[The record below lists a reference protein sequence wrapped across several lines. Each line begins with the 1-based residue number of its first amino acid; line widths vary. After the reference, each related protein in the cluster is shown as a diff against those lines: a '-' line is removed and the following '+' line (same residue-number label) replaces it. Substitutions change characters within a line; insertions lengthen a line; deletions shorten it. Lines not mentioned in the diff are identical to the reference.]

1 MAALALGGRF
11 LWYNFQL
18 LREDGVTP
26 TAWKMYKY
34 SLAYLAL
41 LFVAMSVDRALPRE
55 ARADTPEVLI
65 LDQPAHR
72 GRPPRPVT
80 MPVEPAARRRL
91 PSPSSSADSGRESGP
106 TAGRWPLASLALLLS
121 AAIGLAFP
129 LVVGRLLDAA
139 FVDQDRSLLDRVALG
154 LTGLFLI
161 QAFLNYAQTYL
172 LSATGERAVAGLREE
187 LFAKLLDMPPG
198 FFADRKTGELTS
210 RLTIDIG
217 LLQGV
222 LSNQIAEFA
231 RQILAL
237 VGGIVLLTWIQP
249 RLTLTALA
257 VVPVAVGT
265 ALFFGRRLRRIST
278 GVQDKVADATA
289 VAEEAFSQIR
299 TVQSFV
305 QEPAERA
312 RYGGLIGSVVEAAL
326 IRARVRGVFFGA
338 ITFSTFTGIVIV
350 LWQGGRLVLD
360 GSLTAGTLVSFL
372 LYTVTIAGVGRRAG
386 LLLRQLPGVGGGRRA
401 GVPAARDAQPNRRP
415 APARP
420 RSPGRSRGGSE
431 FDAGVVPVP
440 GPSRCPLGGPGGQ
453 PVAGPRRGRGH
464 RGALRG
470 RQDHPG
476 QPPPPVLGCR
486 GRHASGWTGSTC
498 GSSGCAELRGA
509 IGVVPQE
516 PALFSGTVRE
526 NIAYARPE
534 ASEADVERAAR
545 AAHAHEFVERL
556 PDGYETIVGERG
568 VKLSG
573 GQRQRI
579 AIARAVLKDPA
590 VLVLDEA
597 TSSLDTESE
606 RLVEDALEKLL
617 VGRTTLIIAHRLS
630 TVRRADRLVVL
641 DHGRVVE
648 QGSHADLLAQNGL
661 YSRLYHRQFRNGDAE
676 LEGVT
681 AGA

>member
-1 MAALALGGRF
+1 M
-11 LWYNFQL
+11 
-18 LREDGVTP
+18 T
-26 TAWKMYKY
+26 T
-34 SLAYLAL
+34 
-41 LFVAMSVDRALPRE
+41 
-55 ARADTPEVLI
+55 
-65 LDQPAHR
+65 
-72 GRPPRPVT
+72 
-80 MPVEPAARRRL
+80 PVEPVARRRL
-91 PSPSSSADSGRESGP
+91 PSPTHLSRL
-106 TAGRWPLASLALLLS
+106 WPRVRPHRQALVLASLALLLS

-139 FVDQDRSLLDRVALG
+139 FVQQSRALLDRVALG
-154 LTGLFLI
+154 LIGLFLV

-172 LSATGERAVAGLREE
+172 LSATGERAVAGLRGE

-198 FFADRKTGELTS
+198 FYADRKTGELTS
-210 RLTIDIG
+210 RLTTDIG

-222 LSNQIAEFA
+222 LSHQVAEFS

-237 VGGIVLLTWIQP
+237 VGGIALLIYIQP
-249 RLTLTALA
+249 SLTLTALA

-305 QEPAERA
+305 QEPAELS
-312 RYGGLIGSVVEAAL
+312 RYGGMIGRVVEAAL

-338 ITFSTFTGIVIV
+338 ITFSMFTGIVIV

-372 LYTVTIAGVGRRAG
+372 LLTVTIAAAVGALASFFSNYQESVGAAERVFQ
-386 LLLRQLPGVGGGRRA
+386 LLEATTPIADPAEPQPLPRPLKGR
-401 GVPAARDAQPNRRP
+401 V
-415 APARP
+415 
-420 RSPGRSRGGSE
+420 E
-431 FDAGVVPVP
+431 FDRVSFRYLDHPDAPWALREVSLSLKPGEVVAVV
-440 GPSRCPLGGPGGQ
+440 GPSGAGKTTLVSLLPRFWD
-453 PVAGPRRGRGH
+453 VA
-464 RGALRG
+464 
-470 RQDHPG
+470 
-476 QPPPPVLGCR
+476 
-486 GRHASGWTGSTC
+486 
-498 GSSGCAELRGA
+498 EGA
-509 IGVVPQE
+509 IRLEGIDIRRLRLRDLRAAIGIVPQE

-534 ASEADVERAAR
+534 ASGADVERAAR

-556 PDGYETIVGERG
+556 PAGYDTIVGERG

-641 DHGRVVE
+641 NHGRVVE
-648 QGSHADLLAQNGL
+648 EGTHADLLARGGL
-661 YSRLYHRQFRNGDAE
+661 YARLYQRQFRNGDAE
-676 LEGVT
+676 FEGAA

>member
-1 MAALALGGRF
+1 L
-11 LWYNFQL
+11 
-18 LREDGVTP
+18 
-26 TAWKMYKY
+26 TA
-34 SLAYLAL
+34 
-41 LFVAMSVDRALPRE
+41 
-55 ARADTPEVLI
+55 PE
-65 LDQPAHR
+65 QPA
-72 GRPPRPVT
+72 
-80 MPVEPAARRRL
+80 ERRRL
-91 PSPSSSADSGRESGP
+91 PSPKQLARL
-106 TAGRWPLASLALLLS
+106 WPRVRPHRRALLLASLALLVS
-121 AAIGLAFP
+121 AAIGLGFP
-129 LVVGRLLDAA
+129 LVVGWLLDAA
-139 FVDQDRSLLDRVALG
+139 FVQKNRMVLDRVALG
-154 LTGLFLI
+154 LIGLFLV

-210 RLTIDIG
+210 RLTTDIG

-222 LSNQIAEFA
+222 LSHQIAEFS

-237 VGGIVLLTWIQP
+237 VGGIALLTWIQP
-249 RLTLTALA
+249 RLTLTAIG
-257 VVPVAVGT
+257 VVPIVVGS
-265 ALFFGRRLRRIST
+265 ALFFGRRLRRMST

-312 RYGGLIGSVVEAAL
+312 RYGGMIARVVEAAL
-326 IRARVRGVFFGA
+326 TRAQIRGVFFGA
-338 ITFSTFTGIVIV
+338 ITFSTFSGIVIV
-350 LWQGGRLVLD
+350 LWQGGLLVLN

-372 LYTVTIAGVGRRAG
+372 LYTVTIAAAVGA
-386 LLLRQLPGVGGGRRA
+386 LASFFSNYQESVG
-401 GVPAARDAQPNRRP
+401 AAERVFQILEAESAVSDP
-415 APARP
+415 
-420 RSPGRSRGGSE
+420 S
-431 FDAGVVPVP
+431 VPVP
-440 GPSRCPLGGPGGQ
+440 LPAPVEGRVEFDRVSFRYLDHPEAPWALREVSLTLAPGEVVAVVGPSGAGKTTMVSLLPRFWD
-453 PVAGPRRGRGH
+453 VAEGSIRLDGIDVRQ
-464 RGALRG
+464 LRL
-470 RQDHPG
+470 RD
-476 QPPPPVLGCR
+476 
-486 GRHASGWTGSTC
+486 
-498 GSSGCAELRGA
+498 LRGA
-509 IGVVPQE
+509 IGIVPQE

-556 PDGYETIVGERG
+556 PDGYDTIVGERG

-641 DHGRVVE
+641 NHGRLVE
-648 QGSHADLLAQNGL
+648 EGTHTDLLARGGL
-661 YSRLYHRQFRNGDAE
+661 YARLYQRQFREGDAE
-676 LEGVT
+676 LEGVVV
-681 AGA
+681 G